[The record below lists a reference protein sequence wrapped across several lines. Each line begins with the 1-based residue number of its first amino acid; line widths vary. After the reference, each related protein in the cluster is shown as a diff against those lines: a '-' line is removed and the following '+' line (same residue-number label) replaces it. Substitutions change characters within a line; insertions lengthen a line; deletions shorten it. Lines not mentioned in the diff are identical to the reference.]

1 MLEKLS
7 SVCIAVNNLQD
18 GIDQYQKLFSLELM
32 IPVSESKEFG
42 YRNAWLGNGKDAF
55 IEILEPTDPDNAI
68 GRFLKNKGEGIYL
81 IEFDSGDVPDA
92 ASRIKASGGRV
103 TGIPQGQEPGPE
115 TRNFWVHPA
124 STKGVFIGIHAPR
137 G

>member
-18 GIDQYQKLFSLELM
+18 GIDQYQKLFNLELM

>member
-1 MLEKLS
+1 MLQKLS

-18 GIDQYQKLFSLELM
+18 GIDQYQKLFNLELM

-81 IEFDSGDVPDA
+81 IEFDTEDVPDA
-92 ASRIKASGGRV
+92 ARRIKASGGRL
-103 TGIPQGQEPGPE
+103 TGIPQGQEPAPD

-124 STKGVFIGIHAPR
+124 STKGVFIGIHPPR
-137 G
+137 E